1 MATIKFNDEIISDEN
16 NNIYDLNLFINENFN
31 YIKENPD
38 YYEKINIT
46 KFDFTSNIANTNNYK
61 KLYKN
66 YFYLNK
72 LNNYNINLISTIFNT
87 NSIKINRNDDNIITD
102 ISTHYK
108 TNYINNF
115 DRIIFDIENKS
126 IETKLINQYLYY
138 MNVFFNSKI
147 LNLEKNYKLLKDK
160 NKILETNLNIFMNT
174 KNYNYDKQET
184 EIKYLKYKTNNYGEL
199 LNEYQ
204 EEIKKLNKKLNYL
217 TITIISL
224 FAFIFINYHS

>member
-66 YFYLNK
+66 YFYVNK
-72 LNNYNINLISTIFNT
+72 LNNYNTNLISNIFNT
-87 NSIKINRNDDNIITD
+87 NSVKINRNDDNIITG
-102 ISTHYK
+102 ISTHFK

-126 IETKLINQYLYY
+126 IEAKLINQYLYY

-224 FAFIFINYHS
+224 FTFIFINYH

>member
-1 MATIKFNDEIISDEN
+1 MNYIKFNDEIISDEN
-16 NNIYDLNLFINENFN
+16 YNIYDLNLFINENFN

-38 YYEKINIT
+38 YYEKINIS

-66 YFYLNK
+66 CFYMNK
-72 LNNYNINLISTIFNT
+72 LSNYNINLISTIFNT
-87 NSIKINRNDDNIITD
+87 NSIKINRNDDNIITG

-115 DRIIFDIENKS
+115 DRIIFDVENKS
-126 IETKLINQYLYY
+126 IDTKLINQYLYY
-138 MNVFFNSKI
+138 MNVFYNSKI

-217 TITIISL
+217 AISIISL
-224 FAFIFINYHS
+224 FAFIIINYH